1 MSEVAPKKLAV
12 IDGKS
17 VFYRGYY
24 AMPNLS
30 TRDGTPTGGVYGFAA
45 MALEVIKRL
54 KPDYV
59 AVAWDKPKTNIRKRL
74 EIYPEYK
81 AGRKPAPPDFYEQI
95 PVLHELLQAF
105 GWPLYELDDYEAD
118 DILGTLA
125 VEASKQGIDT
135 MLITSDLDMLQLVNE
150 HVKVYA
156 LKTGFSNIELYSVES
171 FEAKYGI
178 RVEQFLDYKALVGD
192 SSDNIPGVAG
202 IGPVAAKGLL
212 AEYKTLDGVY
222 ENVELLK
229 KNVRDKLVAGKDSAY
244 MSKKLAEI
252 WCDAPLKLDLGEVD
266 GSKIQPEKVLQLLE
280 KLEFKSLARQLP
292 EVMQTAVAGHLQVSS
307 GKFQVASLGGKN
319 TIIDSDE
326 KLSDIRHLKSDI
338 LYVYSRAAGKHGRD
352 PQVLI
357 LSADGRDVYT
367 VDLTKVDSDTV
378 LSIIDKFT
386 SVIGYDAKSTL
397 QVLLELGIKQLPE
410 VEHDVL
416 IGSFL
421 INSLRREQTLTELA
435 HADLGYDGSPFED
448 LDLEE
453 LMTRA
458 PEIIAAIHA
467 LHTQQV
473 KELASMPKLPELARD
488 IEWPVIPVLAR
499 MEHQGIQLD
508 AEYLKRFAEE
518 LDDTISDIEQ
528 EIYGHAGK
536 EFNIGSPAQ
545 LADILF
551 ETLQLPTTGIK
562 KGKTGYSTAANELDK
577 LRALHPII
585 DNITTYREV
594 TKLKNTY
601 VDTLPKQVDGH
612 SRVHTTFALTVAQ
625 TGRLSSNDPN
635 LQNIPVRTELGK
647 RIRTAFVAGKGKRLV
662 SADYSQFELRLAAAM
677 SGDADMVSQFNRGA
691 DIHMTTAAEIY
702 GRELEDV
709 TKQMRSAAKT
719 VNFGVLYGMS
729 PHGLSAA
736 TGMDFS
742 QAKKFIDA
750 YFELRKPLLGYLN
763 GLKEQ
768 ARKDGYVETLFGRR
782 RPMPDIHS
790 SNFIVRQAAERAA
803 MNMPIQG
810 TEADLM
816 KLAMVRV
823 DEELAKFAREKEKRE
838 KIGEKREEI
847 GGTGKSSL
855 SYPSSSV
862 STDAP
867 RQLLQIHDSILVEC
881 DEADAEAVAAML
893 KKTMEAIDPDLP
905 VNLLVDTSTGLNWGE
920 L

>member
-1 MSEVAPKKLAV
+1 MAEATPKKLAV

-24 AMPNLS
+24 AMPNLA
-30 TRDGTPTGGVYGFAA
+30 TRDGQPTGGVYGFAA

-59 AVAWDKPKTNIRKRL
+59 AVAWDKPKTNIRRRL
-74 EIYPEYK
+74 ELYPEYK

-95 PVLHELLQAF
+95 PMLHELLQAF

-118 DILGTLA
+118 DIMGGLA
-125 VEASKQGIDT
+125 VQASKKGIET

-150 HVKVYA
+150 HVHVYA
-156 LKTGFSNIELYSVES
+156 LKTGFSNIELYSPKS

-178 RVEQFLDYKALVGD
+178 TVDQFLDLKALKGD
-192 SSDNIPGVAG
+192 SSDNIPGVPG
-202 IGPVAAKGLL
+202 IGEKGAIGLL
-212 AEYKTLDGVY
+212 QEYKTLDGVY
-222 ENVELLK
+222 ENLVLIKATLAK
-229 KNVRDKLVAGKDSAY
+229 KLEAGKDLAY
-244 MSKKLAEI
+244 LSKKLAAI
-252 WCDAPLKLDLGEVD
+252 WTDAPIKLDLAEVD
-266 GSKIQPEKVLQLLE
+266 GSKVQPEELLKLLE

-292 EVMQTAVAGHLQVSS
+292 EVMQVAIGNHQTANGLAALKVGD
-307 GKFQVASLGGKN
+307 N
-319 TIIDSDE
+319 NIIDTPE
-326 KLSDIRHLKSDI
+326 KLAVISFPKSAHMYI
-338 LYVYSRAAGKHGRD
+338 HSRCAGKHGRD

-357 LSADGRDVYT
+357 LSIDGKDTYTFDLRKLDVD
-367 VDLTKVDSDTV
+367 VVAANFVGVSPLV
-378 LSIIDKFT
+378 
-386 SVIGYDAKSTL
+386 GYDIKSTL
-397 QVLLELGIKQLPE
+397 KLLIELGVKDLPP
-410 VEHDVL
+410 VGHDVL

-435 HADLGYDGSPFED
+435 HADIGYEGSPFED
-448 LDLEE
+448 LDVDE

-458 PEIIAAIHA
+458 PEIIAAIKA
-467 LHTQQV
+467 LHTGQV
-473 KELASMPKLPELARD
+473 KELAEMPKVEKLAAD

-499 MEHQGIQLD
+499 MEHQGIQLNV
-508 AEYLKRFAEE
+508 EYLKAFSGEIE
-518 LDDTISDIEQ
+518 GTISDLEQ
-528 EIYGHAGK
+528 EIYGQAGK

-551 ETLQLPTTGIK
+551 ETLQLPTQGVK
-562 KGKTGYSTAANELDK
+562 KGKTGYSTAAAELDK
-577 LRALHPII
+577 LRPLHPII
-585 DNITTYREV
+585 DLITQYREV

-601 VDTLPKQVDGH
+601 VDTLPQQVDGH

-677 SGDADMVSQFNRGA
+677 SGDDDMVAQFNRGA
-691 DIHMTTAAEIY
+691 DIHVTTAAQIY

-736 TGMDFS
+736 TGMDFA

-750 YFELRKPLLGYLN
+750 YFEIRKPLLGYLD
-763 GLKEQ
+763 GLKEM

-790 SNFIVRQAAERAA
+790 SNFMVRQGAERAA

-816 KLAMVRV
+816 KLAMVAV
-823 DEELAKFAREKEKRE
+823 DKDLEEFPGAK
-838 KIGEKREEI
+838 
-847 GGTGKSSL
+847 
-855 SYPSSSV
+855 
-862 STDAP
+862 
-867 RQLLQIHDSILVEC
+867 QLLQIHDSILVEC
-881 DEADAEAVAAML
+881 NEADAEPIAAAM
-893 KKTMEAIDPDLP
+893 KKTMEAIYPKLP
-905 VNLLVDTSTGLNWGE
+905 VKLVVDTSIGQNWGE